1 MSTAAKRPVCATCSK
16 PSRLCLCRRLK
27 SPPIENSIH
36 VTILQHSLE
45 KDHPLNST
53 RIAVIG
59 LKSLSVVSVSDVHYE
74 AEVQIC
80 PLKPGFVSNGASKL
94 GFQKNPTYPNGD
106 GLADQLGF
114 ERADY
119 DGRSEAKSTSRPD
132 FDLNG
137 ASIQGFQK
145 NPTSPNGDD
154 LADQSG
160 FERSDFDGRSEA
172 KSISRPDFDS
182 DGASKQGFQK
192 NPTSLNGDGLADQSG
207 FEISD
212 FDGRSEAKSI
222 SKPDFVSN
230 GASIQGF
237 QKNPTYPNGDGL
249 AEQSG
254 CERSDFDGICEAKS
268 TSRPDFDCNGAS
280 KQGHKNNPNGLSKM
294 GSSGCQRS
302 DFDQPNEAKSTSKP
316 HLDRPIFKF
325 TIPKHGRLD
334 LNIHIETISKG
345 FIVKRSQKKPING
358 TIEEFELAIPPG
370 TALLFPSDRA
380 VDPHRIKFESEVKH
394 LIVLDATWAKA
405 KRMYHE
411 NPWLKLLPHLKLEP
425 EGTSLYSEVRHQ
437 PKTGCLSTI
446 ESVVCALEA
455 LGDDA
460 EGLDGLLEVFESMVA
475 DQRRCKAEK
484 LSGAAASS

>member
-1 MSTAAKRPVCATCSK
+1 MSNAAKRPVCATCSK

-74 AEVQIC
+74 AE
-80 PLKPGFVSNGASKL
+80 
-94 GFQKNPTYPNGD
+94 
-106 GLADQLGF
+106 
-114 ERADY
+114 
-119 DGRSEAKSTSRPD
+119 
-132 FDLNG
+132 
-137 ASIQGFQK
+137 
-145 NPTSPNGDD
+145 
-154 LADQSG
+154 
-160 FERSDFDGRSEA
+160 
-172 KSISRPDFDS
+172 
-182 DGASKQGFQK
+182 
-192 NPTSLNGDGLADQSG
+192 
-207 FEISD
+207 
-212 FDGRSEAKSI
+212 
-222 SKPDFVSN
+222 
-230 GASIQGF
+230 
-237 QKNPTYPNGDGL
+237 
-249 AEQSG
+249 
-254 CERSDFDGICEAKS
+254 
-268 TSRPDFDCNGAS
+268 
-280 KQGHKNNPNGLSKM
+280 
-294 GSSGCQRS
+294 
-302 DFDQPNEAKSTSKP
+302 
-316 HLDRPIFKF
+316 
-325 TIPKHGRLD
+325 HGRLD
-334 LNIHIETISKG
+334 LDIDIKTISKG
-345 FIVKRSQKKPING
+345 FVVKRSQKKTING

-380 VDPHRIKFESEVKH
+380 VDPHRIGFESEVKH

-446 ESVVCALEA
+446 ESVVCALKT

-484 LSGAAASS
+484 LSGVAASS

>member
-1 MSTAAKRPVCATCSK
+1 MSTAAKRPVCTTCSK

-27 SPPIENSIH
+27 SPPVENSIH

-74 AEVQIC
+74 AEVQIR
-80 PLKPGFVSNGASKL
+80 PLKPGFVSNRASK
-94 GFQKNPTYPNGD
+94 
-106 GLADQLGF
+106 
-114 ERADY
+114 
-119 DGRSEAKSTSRPD
+119 
-132 FDLNG
+132 
-137 ASIQGFQK
+137 
-145 NPTSPNGDD
+145 
-154 LADQSG
+154 
-160 FERSDFDGRSEA
+160 
-172 KSISRPDFDS
+172 
-182 DGASKQGFQK
+182 
-192 NPTSLNGDGLADQSG
+192 
-207 FEISD
+207 
-212 FDGRSEAKSI
+212 
-222 SKPDFVSN
+222 
-230 GASIQGF
+230 QGF
-237 QKNPTYPNGDGL
+237 QKNPTYPNGDSL
-249 AEQSG
+249 ADQSG
-254 CERSDFDGICEAKS
+254 FERSDFDGICEAKS
-268 TSRPDFDCNGAS
+268 TSRPDFDWNGTS
-280 KQGHKNNPNGLSKM
+280 KQGLKNNPNGLSKM
-294 GSSGCQRS
+294 GSSGCQSS
-302 DFDQPNEAKSTSKP
+302 DFDQPNEAKSTSKQ

-334 LNIHIETISKG
+334 LDIDIETISKG
-345 FIVKRSQKKPING
+345 FVVKRSQKKPING

-380 VDPHRIKFESEVKH
+380 VEPHRVGFESEVRH

-437 PKTGCLSTI
+437 PKMGCLSTI
-446 ESVVCALEA
+446 ESVVCALKA

-484 LSGAAASS
+484 LSGVAASS